1 MFRVHVVAAS
11 VALALLALMPAPAL
25 AAASPDETARFLAGL
40 PVEPDST
47 LAPLARDRGWQQHT
61 DVMNKTWAD
70 LERRQLSPIRAW
82 SKANL
87 TERRPVT
94 FYFFSGPDFLYIDS
108 FYPNS
113 DTYVLAGLEPIG
125 SMPDVEKLRPGTQ
138 AVEYG
143 KLRTSLRSLL
153 NLSYFITREMDQ
165 DLRTSQLRGTL
176 PILYVFLART
186 GKTIH
191 DVSLVSL
198 DANGNEQPDTDD
210 KSATRGVKIIFS
222 APGGKRQ
229 TLYYFKTDLSNRGIA
244 GNGGFLAFC
253 ERLGV
258 GDVFIKAAS
267 YLLHG
272 AAFSTT
278 RDFLL
283 ERGASIVQDDTG
295 IPLRYLEQRK
305 WGLHPFGEYVGPI
318 PMFSGHYQRSLE
330 VLFDTRGAPPIQ
342 FGVGYRWRPN
352 QSHVLLAVNR
362 VVSEQPAAPPYSPS
376 PAATEMQAGQAI
388 EKQAA
393 PRGETAAASIA
404 GEGGK
409 AAAPVATER
418 RVDAAVTKSP
428 ATAVK
433 IAEARDAK
441 PAEGDA
447 KVAVADAKPTAAT
460 EAKPAV
466 PVAPPPAAMPAP
478 VAAPSSG
485 GTVSLSWLLVQAL
498 IIGGLIWGVLVLFGN
513 RGGPAGQ
520 SS

>member
-1 MFRVHVVAAS
+1 MTSRLGILAAS
-11 VALALLALMPAPAL
+11 LTIVFLVSVQARAH
-25 AAASPDETARFLAGL
+25 AAAAPDETARFLAGL
-40 PVEPDST
+40 PVAPESA
-47 LAPLARDRGWQQHT
+47 LAPLARDRGWQQHS

-70 LERRQLSPIRAW
+70 LEKRQLSPIRIW

-94 FYFFSGPDFLYIDS
+94 FYFFSGPDFLYVDS

-125 SMPDVEKLRPGTQ
+125 SLPDIEKLRPGTQ
-138 AVEYG
+138 AAEYE
-143 KLRTSLRSLL
+143 KMRVSLRSLL

-191 DVSLVSL
+191 DVSFVSI

-210 KSATRGVKIIFS
+210 KRATRGVKIIFS

-229 TLYYFKTDLSNRGIA
+229 TLYYFRTDLSNRGIA

-253 ERLGV
+253 ERLGI

-272 AAFSTT
+272 AAFSRT

-318 PMFSGHYQRSLE
+318 PMFRGHYQRSLE
-330 VLFDTRGAPPIQ
+330 VLFDSRDAPPIE

-352 QSHVLLAVNR
+352 QSHVLLAVNGDVR
-362 VVSEQPAAPPYSPS
+362 VQPAATSASPPAPN
-376 PAATEMQAGQAI
+376 TQTGQAI

-393 PRGETAAASIA
+393 PPRSEAAAAGGVA

-409 AAAPVATER
+409 AAGPAVATER
-418 RVDAAVTKSP
+418 RVDSAVTKGP

-433 IAEARDAK
+433 T
-441 PAEGDA
+441 
-447 KVAVADAKPTAAT
+447 ADADG
-460 EAKPAV
+460 KPAV
-466 PVAPPPAAMPAP
+466 PA
-478 VAAPSSG
+478 AAPTSG
-485 GTVSLSWLLVQAL
+485 GTISLTWLFVQAL
-498 IIGGLIWGVLVLFGN
+498 IIGGLIWGVLVIFGN
-513 RGGPAGQ
+513 RGGTAGQ

>member
-1 MFRVHVVAAS
+1 MTSRLGLLVISLIVAFLVS
-11 VALALLALMPAPAL
+11 VPARAH
-25 AAASPDETARFLAGL
+25 AAATPNETARFLAGL
-40 PVEPDST
+40 PVAPESP
-47 LAPLARDRGWQQHT
+47 LAPLARDRGWQQHS

-70 LERRQLSPIRAW
+70 LEKRQLSPIRAW

-87 TERRPVT
+87 TERRPIT
-94 FYFFSGPDFLYIDS
+94 FYFFSGPDFLYVDS

-125 SMPDVEKLRPGTQ
+125 SLPDVEKLRQGTQ
-138 AVEYG
+138 AAEYD
-143 KLRTSLRSLL
+143 KMRTSLRSLL

-229 TLYYFKTDLSNRGIA
+229 TLYYFRTDLSNRGIA

-253 ERLGV
+253 ERLGI

-272 AAFSTT
+272 AAFSRT

-305 WGLHPFGEYVGPI
+305 WGVHPFGEYVGPI

-330 VLFDTRGAPPIQ
+330 ALFDSRGAPPIE

-352 QSHVLLAVNR
+352 QSHVLLAVNGDVR
-362 VVSEQPAAPPYSPS
+362 VQPASTAAPP
-376 PAATEMQAGQAI
+376 AANTQTGQAI

-393 PRGETAAASIA
+393 PPRSDAAAASGVA

-409 AAAPVATER
+409 AAAPAVATER
-418 RVDAAVTKSP
+418 RVDSAVTKGP
-428 ATAVK
+428 TTAVK
-433 IAEARDAK
+433 TAD
-441 PAEGDA
+441 
-447 KVAVADAKPTAAT
+447 ADAKRVVPAA
-460 EAKPAV
+460 
-466 PVAPPPAAMPAP
+466 PPAA
-478 VAAPSSG
+478 AAPASDAAPASV
-485 GTVSLSWLLVQAL
+485 GTISLTWLFVQAL
-498 IIGGLIWGVLVLFGN
+498 IIGGLIWGVLVIFGN
-513 RGGPAGQ
+513 RGGTAGQ